1 MQHGNIIKVAQTNT
15 TCKMLRYV
23 TLGDDERFYQAF
35 KRFQYKIF
43 SNVLQSMVDAI
54 HATAL

>member
-35 KRFQYKIF
+35 KRF
-43 SNVLQSMVDAI
+43 
-54 HATAL
+54 

>member
-1 MQHGNIIKVAQTNT
+1 
-15 TCKMLRYV
+15 MLRYV

-35 KRFQYKIF
+35 KRFQNNFF